1 MQVGVQVGYIV
12 QPLMPEDSAAAVLS
26 RRLPLYA
33 YLERLWVGRR
43 VLQIAEIGDVG
54 EVGEIGKTG
63 EAAAYLTSLGAAR
76 VVTSDGDLT
85 GIGERFD
92 VIVVPEADALVRRP
106 GSVASWRKLLTEQGR
121 LVVAVGNAERPG
133 ASGGLGYYELHD
145 AMKPHLA
152 GVQMLGVTPFL
163 GVGVVEFDGAAEAL
177 RIDSRLV
184 KEPEPPTAYVAIA
197 GAEPL
202 GDLGYALVQLPYSA
216 TTAATATAA
225 GASQGRAPGSELT
238 VEQSRKL
245 EDAEAAIRVA
255 RAQGDEIEELRGRLR
270 RAAEDRATL
279 DAENAKLRR
288 ALAEADESV
297 MNLTRRTTEEM
308 AAVADRLAG
317 LRSPPEA
324 DTRARDEAAR
334 EEIAR
339 QEIAREEIDRLRV
352 RLSETDARAASAEQ
366 RLEEIGAA
374 SRERQVA
381 LDDALERQRLAESEL
396 HRARRE
402 AGRFEAASRAAVVE
416 GRTLDDQARALA
428 ARDERIARLEGE
440 KQDLIWRLAELED
453 KLRQAIS
460 RAVQG
465 GVARPEGALAA
476 QAATSPAAGEASA
489 AVREAR
495 ERALEDFHRASSAH
509 VGEITELRASVS
521 EQMALVAELEDA
533 VATAEK
539 RAASAGT
546 DAATLRKT
554 AKDLEEADRSRRS
567 RLAELEG
574 KLLRLEHERKVATDN
589 RDGSEDA
596 ERRLRELE
604 TERDDLR
611 ARIGVLEASAAGA
624 TKQNGHD
631 IGSEIAR
638 EMAGR
643 SDEAPGSGGP
653 EIVASRLENTLGNY
667 RLRAG
672 RLREDLEGIRRRL
685 DSLSQAELSGFLE
698 ELGEDL
704 AELG

>member
-1 MQVGVQVGYIV
+1 VGEASGCKSGIV
-12 QPLMPEDSAAAVLS
+12 QPLMPEDSAAQLLD

-33 YLERLWVGRR
+33 YLEPLWVGRR
-43 VLQIAEIGDVG
+43 VLEIGRPAG
-54 EVGEIGKTG
+54 GAE
-63 EAAAYLTSLGAAR
+63 YLTSLGAAR
-76 VVTSDGDLT
+76 VVTSEGDLA
-85 GIGERFD
+85 GIGSSDRFD
-92 VIVVPEADALVRRP
+92 VVVVPEADALVQRP
-106 GSVASWRKLLTEQGR
+106 GTVATWRKLLSERGR

-145 AMKPHLA
+145 AITPHLP

-163 GVGVVEFDGAAEAL
+163 GVGVVEFDGAVDAL

-184 KEPEPPTAYVAIA
+184 KEPEAPVSYVAIA
-197 GAEPL
+197 GVEPVT
-202 GDLGYALVQLPYSA
+202 DLGYALVQLPW
-216 TTAATATAA
+216 TATAPA
-225 GASQGRAPGSELT
+225 FPAASKGPGHGPELT
-238 VEQSRKL
+238 AEQSRKL
-245 EDAEAAIRVA
+245 QDAESAVRVA

-308 AAVADRLAG
+308 AAVADRLAAG
-317 LRSPPEA
+317 FRASPEA
-324 DTRARDEAAR
+324 GERARDEAAR
-334 EEIAR
+334 EET
-339 QEIAREEIDRLRV
+339 AREEIDRLGV
-352 RLSETDARAASAEQ
+352 KLVETEARAAAAEQ
-366 RLEEIGAA
+366 RLEEVGAT

-381 LDDALERQRLAESEL
+381 LDDALERQRLADSEL
-396 HRARRE
+396 QRARRE
-402 AGRFEAASRAAVVE
+402 LGRFETEARAAVID
-416 GRTLDDQARALA
+416 GRTLDERARALA
-428 ARDERIARLEGE
+428 GRDERIARLEGE

-453 KLRQAIS
+453 KLRQAIA

-465 GVARPEGALAA
+465 GLARPDG
-476 QAATSPAAGEASA
+476 QATAPPPNGQAGGDAPA

-495 ERALEDFHRASSAH
+495 ARALEDFHRASSAH
-509 VGEITELRASVS
+509 VEEITELRASVS

-533 VATAEK
+533 VAAAEK
-539 RAASAGT
+539 RAMSAGS

-574 KLLRLEHERKVATDN
+574 KLLRLEHERKVASEG

-596 ERRLRELE
+596 DRRLRELQA
-604 TERDDLR
+604 ERDDLR
-611 ARIGVLEASAAGA
+611 ARIGAFEAAGPA
-624 TKQNGHD
+624 KQNGHGPVD
-631 IGSEIAR
+631 SGAGASE
-638 EMAGR
+638 
-643 SDEAPGSGGP
+643 GG
-653 EIVASRLENTLGNY
+653 ASRLENTLGNY
-667 RLRAG
+667 RQRAG
-672 RLREDLEGIRRRL
+672 RLRDDLEGIRRRL

>member
-12 QPLMPEDSAAAVLS
+12 QPLMPEDSTADVLR

-43 VLQIAEIGDVG
+43 VLQIAETG
-54 EVGEIGKTG
+54 ETGEIGGIGGIGTTG

-106 GSVASWRKLLTEQGR
+106 GTVASWRKLLTDQGR
-121 LVVAVGNAERPG
+121 LVVAVSNAERPG

-163 GVGVVEFDGAAEAL
+163 GVGVVEFDGAVEAL

-184 KEPEPPTAYVAIA
+184 KEPEPPTSYVAIA

-216 TTAATATAA
+216 AAATAV
-225 GASQGRAPGSELT
+225 GASKGRAPGPELT

-270 RAAEDRATL
+270 RAAEDRAAL

-334 EEIAR
+334 EEVA
-339 QEIAREEIDRLRV
+339 RLRV
-352 RLSETDARAASAEQ
+352 KLAETDARAASAEQ
-366 RLEEIGAA
+366 RLEEIGTA

-396 HRARRE
+396 ARARRE
-402 AGRFEAASRAAVVE
+402 AGRFEAEARAAVVD

-465 GVARPEGALAA
+465 GVARPEGGLAA
-476 QAATSPAAGEASA
+476 QAATSPVTGEASA
-489 AVREAR
+489 AVRQAR

-533 VATAEK
+533 VAAAEK

-574 KLLRLEHERKVATDN
+574 KLLRLEHERKVATDK

-596 ERRLRELE
+596 ERRRRELE

-611 ARIGVLEASAAGA
+611 ARIGVLEANAAGA
-624 TKQNGHD
+624 TKPNGHD
-631 IGSEIAR
+631 IGSAIAR
-638 EMAGR
+638 EMADR
-643 SDEAPGSGGP
+643 NDSAPGSGGP

-667 RLRAG
+667 RQRAG

-685 DSLSQAELSGFLE
+685 DSLSQAELSEFLE